1 MLETYSLWMFIGFIF
16 AAYSVV
22 ANDSV
27 QTLGTWMASNQN
39 KFKWYYLWTAATVV
53 LWFTLWW
60 GWSTNGGDISYGR
73 LNKIPFQEIKW
84 YHATAPLILLLL
96 TRIGVPVSTSFL
108 VLSAFA
114 STFVLEKMLIKS
126 IIGYALAAIVAYAAW
141 NIIERIIDEKSDK
154 IKDQRVAKRWRIAQ
168 WCSTAFLWYTWLSH
182 DMANIAVFLPRS
194 VPLEWMFMI
203 SIVFA
208 AFLGYTFWEKGG
220 KIQKIVIEKTG
231 TRFVRSAT
239 LIDLVYAFILLF
251 FKQYNDI
258 PMSTTWVFVGL
269 LCGRELA
276 ISTLMKDYKFKH
288 VFPIIG
294 RDFLKMM
301 VGLIVSVG
309 IVLSIHY
316 ICIPYGL

>member
-126 IIGYALAAIVAYAAW
+126 IIGYALAAIVAYAVW
-141 NIIERIIDEKSDK
+141 NVIERIIDEKSDK
-154 IKDQRVAKRWRIAQ
+154 IKDQQVAKRWRIAQ

-194 VPLEWMFMI
+194 VPLEWMIMI

-208 AFLGYTFWEKGG
+208 AFLGYTFYEKGG

>member
-1 MLETYSLWMFIGFIF
+1 MEQTFSLWMVMGFLF

-39 KFKWYYLWTAATVV
+39 KFKWYYLWAAATVV
-53 LWFTLWW
+53 LWFTIWW
-60 GWSTNGGDISYGR
+60 GWSKNGGDISYGR
-73 LNKIPFQEIKW
+73 LNKIPFQEIQW

-96 TRIGVPVSTSFL
+96 TRIGIPVSTSFL

-114 STFVLEKMLIKS
+114 STFVLEKMLVKS
-126 IIGYALAAIVAYAAW
+126 IIGYALAAVVAYAAW
-141 NIIERIIDEKSDK
+141 QIIERIIDEKKNQISDK
-154 IKDQRVAKRWRIAQ
+154 NKTRWRIAQ

-182 DMANIAVFLPRS
+182 DMANIAVFLPRQ
-194 VPLEWMFMI
+194 VPVEWMVTI

-220 KIQKIVIEKTG
+220 KIQKIVVEKTG

>member
-1 MLETYSLWMFIGFIF
+1 MDYFTLWMFVGFVL

-39 KFKWYYLWTAATVV
+39 RFKWYYLWIAATLV
-53 LWFTLWW
+53 LWATLWW
-60 GWSTNGGDISYGR
+60 GWTVNNGDISYGR
-73 LNKIPFQEIKW
+73 LNKIPFQEIQW

-96 TRIGVPVSTSFL
+96 TRVGIPVSTSFL

-114 STFVLEKMLIKS
+114 SSFVLEKMLIKS
-126 IIGYALAAIVAYAAW
+126 IMGYALAAIVAYIAW
-141 NIIERIIDEKSDK
+141 NVIERIIDEKKKKPSK
-154 IKDQRVAKRWRIAQ
+154 KNRARWRVAQ

-182 DMANIAVFLPRS
+182 DMANIAVFLPRT
-194 VPLEWMFMI
+194 VPIEWMFII
-203 SIVFA
+203 SLIFA
-208 AFLGYTFWEKGG
+208 LFLGYTFYEKGG
-220 KIQKIVIEKTG
+220 KIQQIVVEKTG

-276 ISTLMKDYKFKH
+276 ISTLMKNYKFKY

-294 RDFLKMM
+294 KDFLKMM
-301 VGLIVSVG
+301 VGLMVSVG
-309 IVLSIHY
+309 IVLMIHY
-316 ICIPYGL
+316 VIKPNGL

>member
-1 MLETYSLWMFIGFIF
+1 MEQTFSLWMVLGFLF

-39 KFKWYYLWTAATVV
+39 KFKWYYLWAAATVV
-53 LWFTLWW
+53 LWFTIWW
-60 GWSTNGGDISYGR
+60 GWSKNGGDISYGR
-73 LNKIPFQEIKW
+73 LNKIPFQEIQW

-96 TRIGVPVSTSFL
+96 TRVGIPVSTSFL

-114 STFVLEKMLIKS
+114 STFVLEKMLVKS
-126 IIGYALAAIVAYAAW
+126 IIGYALAAVVAYAAW
-141 NIIERIIDEKSDK
+141 QIIERIIDEKKNQISDK
-154 IKDQRVAKRWRIAQ
+154 NKTLWRIAQ

-182 DMANIAVFLPRS
+182 DMANIAVFLPRQ
-194 VPLEWMFMI
+194 VPLEWMVTI

-220 KIQKIVIEKTG
+220 KIQKIVVEKTG

-276 ISTLMKDYKFKH
+276 ISTLMKDYKFKY
-288 VFPIIG
+288 VFPIVAK
-294 RDFLKMM
+294 DFAKMM
-301 VGLIVSVG
+301 LGLLVSVG
-309 IVLSIHY
+309 IVLTIHY
-316 ICIPYGL
+316 VIVPNGL

>member
-1 MLETYSLWMFIGFIF
+1 MIIGFFF

-39 KFKWYYLWTAATVV
+39 KFKWYYLWMAATSV
-53 LWFTLWW
+53 LWITIWY
-60 GWSTNGGDISYGR
+60 GWSVNNGDITFGR
-73 LNKIPFQEIKW
+73 LNKIPFQEIEW
-84 YHATAPLILLLL
+84 YHACAPAILLLL
-96 TRIGVPVSTSFL
+96 TRLGIPVSTSFL

-114 STFVLEKMLIKS
+114 STFVLEKMLVKS
-126 IIGYALAAIVAYAAW
+126 IMGYALAAVVAYLAW
-141 NIIERIIDEKSDK
+141 HIIGRIIDEKKDK
-154 IKDQRVAKRWRIAQ
+154 ISGTNKTRWRIAQ
-168 WCSTAFLWYTWLSH
+168 WCSTGFLWYTWLSH

-194 VPLEWMFMI
+194 VPVGWMVSI
-203 SIVFA
+203 SVIFA
-208 AFLGYTFWEKGG
+208 AFLGYTFYEKGG
-220 KIQKIVIEKTG
+220 KIQNIVVEKTG

-239 LIDLVYAFILLF
+239 LIDLVYSFILFF

-269 LCGRELA
+269 LSGRELA
-276 ISTLMKDYKFKH
+276 ISSIMENYKFKY
-288 VFPIIG
+288 VFPIIAK
-294 RDFLKMM
+294 DFLKML

-316 ICIPYGL
+316 VIVPNNLR

>member
-1 MLETYSLWMFIGFIF
+1 MEQTFSLWMVLGFLF

-39 KFKWYYLWTAATVV
+39 KFKWYYLWAAATVV
-53 LWFTLWW
+53 LWFTMWW

-73 LNKIPFQEIKW
+73 LNKIPFQEIQW

-96 TRIGVPVSTSFL
+96 TRIGIPVSTSFL

-114 STFVLEKMLIKS
+114 STFVLEKMLVKS
-126 IIGYALAAIVAYAAW
+126 IIGYALAAVVAYAAW
-141 NIIERIIDEKSDK
+141 QIIERIIDEKKNQISERNK
-154 IKDQRVAKRWRIAQ
+154 TRWRIAQ

-182 DMANIAVFLPRS
+182 DMANIAVFLPRQ
-194 VPLEWMFMI
+194 VPVEWMVTI

-220 KIQKIVIEKTG
+220 KIQKIVVEKTG

-276 ISTLMKDYKFKH
+276 ISTLMKDYKFKY
-288 VFPIIG
+288 VFPIVAK
-294 RDFLKMM
+294 DFAKMM
-301 VGLIVSVG
+301 LGLLVSVG
-309 IVLSIHY
+309 IVLTIHY
-316 ICIPYGL
+316 IIVPNGL